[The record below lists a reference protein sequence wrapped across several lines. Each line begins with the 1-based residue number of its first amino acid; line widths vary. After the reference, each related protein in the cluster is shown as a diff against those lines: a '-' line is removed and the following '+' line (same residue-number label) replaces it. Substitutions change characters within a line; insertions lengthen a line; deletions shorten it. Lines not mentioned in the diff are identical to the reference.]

1 MNKFPITL
9 YLFNK
14 SFKDNEDFERVD
26 KYEQYFEQVVTL
38 SPSELAYLYPDSESK
53 TDQWNQIVSSTHT
66 PWALFLEEDEILDT
80 SKLEA
85 LHHLDQETW
94 VSTLVAISGDEHTEY
109 YHQLR
114 LVPTTVD
121 SKIFNGNQIPDAS
134 RYVQKHGIKL
144 VAKCLHIER
153 PESLWQNIDL
163 ENERAQKVMP
173 SSLHLFE
180 ARQLIKAHKYVQA
193 SAEYRQ
199 VLKKGDVLS
208 FDYLAALNGLARC
221 YAEQHKWSRALE
233 YTEESIARE
242 PQQYMPY
249 LIQFRIYQM
258 NKNWGAALES
268 LQTYWRNTSEYSRSS
283 HETQIPVSDT
293 LIQLSNV
300 CLKAGKNEL
309 GYEYLSNYLNEL
321 GVEAEQNYRH
331 AALTLAIELS
341 LKKEAIK
348 HLNEI
353 YPVPVS
359 MELSAT
365 EEARFHDYLELFLNR
380 SWFEPVEQIYT
391 ALYHANPGV
400 EQYKRRL
407 IVTLIKSD
415 RLDQAKSLLH
425 RVA

>member
-1 MNKFPITL
+1 MKKFPITL

-14 SFKDNEDFERVD
+14 SFKDQDDFKRID
-26 KYEQYFEQVVTL
+26 NYEEYFEQVVVL
-38 SPSELAYLYPDSESK
+38 SPSELAYLYPESESK
-53 TDQWNQIVSSTHT
+53 TDQWNQIIKSTHT
-66 PWALFLEEDEILDT
+66 PWALFLDGNEHLDT

-85 LHHLDQETW
+85 LHYLDKETW
-94 VSTLVAISGDEHTEY
+94 VSCLISVQGTEY
-109 YHQLR
+109 TEFYHSIR
-114 LVPTTVD
+114 LIPTTVD
-121 SKIFNGNQIPDAS
+121 SQIYNGNHIPDAS
-134 RYVQKHGIKL
+134 RYIRKHNIKL
-144 VAKCLHIER
+144 VAQCLPIER
-153 PESLWQNIDL
+153 SNHLWQDIDL
-163 ENERAQKVMP
+163 EGERSQKMMP
-173 SSLHLFE
+173 TSIHLYE
-180 ARQLIKAHKYVQA
+180 ARQLIKSQKYVQA

-199 VLKKGDVLS
+199 IVKKGDVLS
-208 FDYLAALNGLARC
+208 YDYLAALNGLARC

-258 NKNWGAALES
+258 NKNWGSALEA
-268 LQTYWRNTSEYSRSS
+268 LQRYWRNTSDYSRSS
-283 HETQIPVSDT
+283 HETQIPQSET

-309 GYEYLSNYLNEL
+309 GYEYLSNYLNEQ
-321 GVEAEQNYRH
+321 GEKAELNYRH

-341 LKKEAIK
+341 LKKEAIN
-348 HLNEI
+348 HLYEL
-353 YPVPVS
+353 YPTPVN
-359 MELSAT
+359 MEFTSK
-365 EEARFHDYLELFLNR
+365 EEERFHDYLELFLNR